1 MSNRE
6 YAKEVLDEMYAEY
19 QKRKQRRK
27 NEPEPYNCLVLRYLI
42 EHDSI
47 TPMQAIDMYDCTRL
61 GARIFDLRERGV
73 QIQTEKIKTKRGG
86 EVARYTLL

>member
-19 QKRKQRRK
+19 LKRKQRRE

-47 TPMQAIDMYDCTRL
+47 TPMQAINMYDCTRL